1 MWAWMGTGGEV
12 EVGVV
17 LVAVFPGRI
26 ASSAFLSSL
35 RLLILLFLSSSSSAF
50 LAFITT
56 SSAHLPLRNGCR
68 SGEMARLGFGL

>member
-1 MWAWMGTGGEV
+1 MGGEV
-12 EVGVV
+12 EVGVA
-17 LVAVFPGRI
+17 LVGVCPVRI
-26 ASSAFLSSL
+26 ASSAFLLSSL
-35 RLLILLFLSSSSSAF
+35 HLLVLLFLSSSSSAF